1 MTTMTLGYDNDFVE
15 GKPKVDVIVTV
26 ESVVS
31 RKKLSSLR

>member
-1 MTTMTLGYDNDFVE
+1 MTTMTLGYDNDFVD
-15 GKPKVDVIVTV
+15 KPKVDVIVTV